1 MRTFVDWLHSARE
14 RSAQLV
20 HWSFVD
26 GTPLQNDIPVMAAE
40 LVRDEVR
47 ALAAENAALR
57 EALSA
62 KTEECERFI
71 ALEREASSERGLW
84 RKSGRELY
92 DALEKQNA
100 KVRELSLALKPFCF
114 LIPDEDGDKIDGLP
128 DGHGFEIIWAFDGD
142 DGCGP
147 CDFTAGHVRRAR
159 AALSRDPD
167 SEGGNG

>member
-1 MRTFVDWLHSARE
+1 MQTHLTPYAADLQFLEDHVACLQAE
-14 RSAQLV
+14 RNRL
-20 HWSFVD
+20 
-26 GTPLQNDIPVMAAE
+26 T
-40 LVRDEVR
+40 
-47 ALAAENAALR
+47 AENAALR